1 MPISPTSALNNNDDN
16 VIEIERPMGVMP
28 QQPIPFTSSA
38 RQVARDD
45 DFLADPPDT
54 RSYGQS
60 EPLSEDLNPT
70 RLVRILA
77 YFGLG
82 RMAMQSRKSYVS
94 LLLAIVWSVVQ
105 VHSAGKLQN
114 VAF

>member
-1 MPISPTSALNNNDDN
+1 MPIVPTGAPNDNDDN
-16 VIEIERPMGVMP
+16 VIEIERPMGDMP
-28 QQPIPFTSSA
+28 QRPIPFTSSA
-38 RQVARDD
+38 RQAARDD

-54 RSYGQS
+54 RSHGQS
-60 EPLSEDLNPT
+60 EPFSEDLNPT

-82 RMAMQSRKSYVS
+82 RMAMQSRRLYVS
-94 LLLAIVWSVVQ
+94 LLLSVVWSVVQ
-105 VHSAGKLQN
+105 VRSASKLQK

>member
-1 MPISPTSALNNNDDN
+1 MSAPNDDDDN
-16 VIEIERPMGVMP
+16 VIQIERPMGDMP
-28 QQPIPFTSSA
+28 QQPVPFNSSA
-38 RQVARDD
+38 RQAARDD

-60 EPLSEDLNPT
+60 EPFSEDLNPT
-70 RLVRILA
+70 RLVQILA

-82 RMAMQSRKSYVS
+82 RMAMQSRKSHVS
-94 LLLAIVWSVVQ
+94 LLLAIAWSVGQVQ
-105 VHSAGKLQN
+105 LASKLQK